1 MKGKLR
7 NKALRIR
14 SGNSESMGNGPT
26 TASSQRP
33 SRPITLRPAPIDVQ
47 IRSNRRVTPSA
58 KHQPASPSA
67 LRCSSPS
74 CTNNTNRPIF
84 LHRDRARRR
93 SMPPLRH
100 FVPPLVTRGESIA
113 ALRTWFERERPDAI
127 ITNEFSSAQSCAR
140 ILLVKCAKNV
150 AKRQLVV
157 AKVGR
162 QLVVTSFST

>member
-1 MKGKLR
+1 
-7 NKALRIR
+7 
-14 SGNSESMGNGPT
+14 
-26 TASSQRP
+26 
-33 SRPITLRPAPIDVQ
+33 
-47 IRSNRRVTPSA
+47 
-58 KHQPASPSA
+58 
-67 LRCSSPS
+67 
-74 CTNNTNRPIF
+74 
-84 LHRDRARRR
+84 
-93 SMPPLRH
+93 MPPLRL